1 MLTSLQ
7 NVLSNLRQSPYNIFF
22 NPLTNTGLAIAA
34 ILALIA
40 DQFGQG
46 YYLIFLITLALVIIG
61 IWRES
66 QKYDL
71 YKHQAI
77 PLPIVIKIANPAD
90 SNKAL
95 QSLFNIIETENKYK
109 DHKNNLDKYLN
120 ISETDLIF
128 NYSCDIY
135 DQEMLKAFL
144 QILRYNLEKL
154 KKKTPQNTIIYL
166 AYIGPIS
173 VAIMVGTILA
183 TEGVKIFQY
192 NKSSDSYYPVVEIS
206 DRKLKEG
213 IKELNKMKKN
223 GQS

>member
-1 MLTSLQ
+1 MLKSLK
-7 NVLSNLRQSPYNIFF
+7 NVLSNLRQYPYNIIF
-22 NPLTNTGLAIAA
+22 NPLTNASLTIAA

-61 IWRES
+61 IWLES

-77 PLPIVIKIANPAD
+77 PLPIVINIANPAD

-109 DHKNNLDKYLN
+109 EHQNNLDQYLN

-135 DQEMLKAFL
+135 DQEMLKIFL

-183 TEGVKIFQY
+183 TEGVKILTDGHIFQY
-192 NKSSDSYYPVVEIS
+192 KDKYCYVKASNS
-206 DRKLKEG
+206 
-213 IKELNKMKKN
+213 
-223 GQS
+223 